1 MTFSSWLAYGIA
13 VLMVTI
19 SIYCVLRI
27 VLAAPMGRRNHHDIN
42 VAHLLMGLAMAGM
55 FVPRWRVLPVGVWE
69 VVFAAVGTYFLILSM
84 RFVAQRGVAGVDD
97 EHVHHVSHYA
107 IHLVMAGAMFYMLWL
122 TTSAGLGTSMS
133 MSMSGPQRGVR
144 DPTFTLALVVVLVGL
159 AIWQLDAL
167 GRLAL
172 QRQRV
177 PVSGGSVDPV
187 GQASVASA
195 STLPWLAPRTEIC
208 SRVAMCLVMGY
219 MLVLMM

>member
-1 MTFSSWLAYGIA
+1 VTFSSWLAYGIA

-107 IHLVMAGAMFYMLWL
+107 IHL
-122 TTSAGLGTSMS
+122 
-133 MSMSGPQRGVR
+133 
-144 DPTFTLALVVVLVGL
+144 